1 VLLTVTVILLY
12 TIVLHAS
19 STLSFSYSN
28 HSWANDAPPPPRGG
42 GGYKERMLTN
52 KKLPASSNHYVVSMS
67 YILLYTTYKCYCI
80 PVCDPKK

>member
-1 VLLTVTVILLY
+1 MFYTLL
-12 TIVLHAS
+12 LHSPSPIPTTAGPM
-19 STLSFSYSN
+19 T
-28 HSWANDAPPPPRGG
+28 PPPPGG
-42 GGYKERMLTN
+42 CGYKEMMLTN